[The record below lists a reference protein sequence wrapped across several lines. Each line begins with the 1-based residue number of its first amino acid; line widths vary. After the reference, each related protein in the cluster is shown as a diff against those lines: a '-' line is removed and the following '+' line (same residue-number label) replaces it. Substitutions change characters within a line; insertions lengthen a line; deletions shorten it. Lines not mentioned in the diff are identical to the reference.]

1 MWGAPFSESVPIT
14 YVRMSRIS
22 VSEYH
27 AAGHP
32 ITGDEVINAVEAAL
46 ADRFG
51 ATLQPA
57 RWTAA
62 ELRDADRLER
72 ERFQPF
78 MVG

>member
-1 MWGAPFSESVPIT
+1 MPEGLMPASESSAMAVM
-14 YVRMSRIS
+14 R
-22 VSEYH
+22 
-27 AAGHP
+27 
-32 ITGDEVINAVEAAL
+32 AVEMTL
-46 ADRFG
+46 ADHFG